1 MTGLTPATTY
11 LFKMRACNGPNRCS
25 DWTANHTFTT
35 LAGTVTPGRVTNL
48 RHSSSGD
55 NSVTLAWNAPGN
67 SAAAAVTSYHVQN
80 RPLGSAWPGGFDV
93 AQGAGTT
100 TFSVSQLVDGTI
112 YEFQVQACNAAG
124 CGAWTELLHPDHVI
138 VAGNKVGSAS
148 LIPASAELAV
158 GERLRLAIHDIPVGK
173 TAYSQMYGAIQ
184 PAGRCPDRRDARGE
198 TGPREPSPSTGPGYY
213 DTVHIEGCAPGGIG
227 WLRVV
232 NAAETELYARAT
244 ITVGATRPGQVAR
257 PDVLARSEAL
267 YVDWSAPSDGGSSI
281 THYDLQYRAGT
292 SGDWTLV
299 EDITL
304 TSYTITGLTNGTTY
318 QVQVRAANSVG
329 DGDWSAIVTGTP
341 SATVIDPVTRPTTHD
356 SLEPYDDCGEAATS
370 TALAKPANLD
380 IVPLSDR
387 RAVLVWN
394 GTTAADNYTIEV
406 KETGTSSWRRPNLSD
421 PSMNTVT
428 KLCYTIHLDEITTD
442 LDGSTRGLVE
452 ALAFDFQVTANK
464 GTESLTSDSLT
475 VIDTPI
481 IAANGHST
489 GTTGQAVLGWS
500 NVEDVLPLAQ
510 DAQHGKYL
518 FRIRKFASGHANR
531 NWTRDIDTST
541 PFGSFIPSDSNR
553 NRVSSLD
560 LGEIYAIQYRWN
572 GLVSGE
578 VMRVRAARDAYVWP
592 SATPPVNRDLIATYP
607 INDPQESG
615 VLRYRVCSDS
625 FPVDTWEQW
634 DKLIPH
640 AFGQWQAVGNQWG
653 ATANLVTVER
663 ELEPCTDYDDP
674 DDDDYDSFIERVSA
688 DVTDALRP
696 YLDAEGVPTT
706 IPQSVQDSIQAH
718 VKAIVSDGYGKRHE
732 QDILVNEVVL
742 FDDVQ
747 LNIDGLIAAGVFP
760 QMAPYVG
767 HFWCWGTAKD
777 GSDFTYDPTLA
788 CVVRSRNKADE
799 VISSDLF
806 IRHSKVAIPGDLLI
820 PGADVDVNKDDVSF
834 NTCPARGNNAYAVLV
849 HEAGHMLGI
858 RGPLTGTDEEVAHKH
873 PTIQGSSM
881 MVGALEPLVGCSPHP
896 FDVMVLYAIYQ
907 SR

>member
-1 MTGLTPATTY
+1 MARTTAT
-11 LFKMRACNGPNRCS
+11 APPGPPIHR
-25 DWTANHTFTT
+25 FTT
-35 LAGTVTPGRVTNL
+35 TAGTGTPGPVTNL
-48 RHSSSGD
+48 RHTSSGT
-55 NSVTLAWNAPGN
+55 NSVTLAWSAPSN
-67 SAAAAVTSYHVQN
+67 SGGAALTGYHVQN
-80 RPLGSAWPGGFDV
+80 RPQGTRDWPGLGFDV

-100 TFSVSQLVDGTI
+100 TWTVSNLVNGTI
-112 YEFQVQACNAAG
+112 YEFRVQACNALVESN
-124 CGAWTELLHPDHVI
+124 CGDWVALKDSNTPI
-138 VAGNKVGSAS
+138 VAGNQVGSAS
-148 LIPASAELAV
+148 LIPASASLAV
-158 GERLRLAIHDIPVGK
+158 GARLGVGIHDIPKGK
-173 TAYSQMYGAIQ
+173 VAYAQMYGAIQ
-184 PAGRCPDRRDARGE
+184 PAGRCSSARS
-198 TGPREPSPSTGPGYY
+198 TRAVARAPSASTGSGYY
-213 DTVHIEGCAPGGIG
+213 DTVNIDGCAPGGIG

-281 THYDLQYRAGT
+281 THYDLQYREGT

-329 DGDWSAIVTGTP
+329 DGDWSEIVTGTP

-356 SLEPYDDCGEAATS
+356 SLEPYDDCGEAVTS
-370 TALAKPANLD
+370 TALARPANLD
-380 IVPLSDR
+380 IVPLSGR
-387 RAVLVWN
+387 RAALVWN
-394 GTTAADNYTIEV
+394 GTTAAENYTIEV
-406 KETGTSSWRRPNLSD
+406 KETDNSSWRLPNLSD

-428 KLCYTIHLDEITTD
+428 TLCYTIYLDEITTGVG
-442 LDGSTRGLVE
+442 GSTRGLGE

-464 GTESLTSDSLT
+464 GSDSLTSDSLT
-475 VIDTPI
+475 IIDTPI
-481 IAANGHST
+481 IAANGHSP

-500 NVEDVLPLAQ
+500 NIEDVLPLAQ
-510 DAQHGKYL
+510 GAQHGKYL
-518 FRIRKFASGHANR
+518 FRIRKFASGHASAG
-531 NWTRDIDTST
+531 WKPSTFATGT
-541 PFGSFIPSDSNR
+541 PFRSFIPSDSNR
-553 NRVSSLD
+553 NRISSLD
-560 LGEIYAIQYRWN
+560 AGELYAIQFRWN
-572 GLVSGE
+572 GQVAGE
-578 VMRVRAARDAYVWP
+578 TVRVRAARDAYVWP
-592 SATPPVNRDLIATYP
+592 SVTPPANGDLIASYA
-607 INDPQESG
+607 INDPQASR
-615 VLRYRVCSDS
+615 VLHYRICKET
-625 FPVDTWEQW
+625 FPEDTWEQW
-634 DKLIPH
+634 ERLIPH
-640 AFGQWQAVGNQWG
+640 AFGQWEAVGNQWG
-653 ATANLVTVER
+653 ATANLVTLER

-674 DDDDYDSFIERVSA
+674 DVDYDSFIERVSA

-696 YLDAEGVPTT
+696 YLDAEGVPVT

-718 VKAIVSDGYGKRHE
+718 VKAIVSDGYGERHE

-806 IRHSKVAIPGDLLI
+806 LRHSKVAIPGNLLI
-820 PGADVDVNKDDVSF
+820 PGADVDVDKDDVSF
-834 NTCPARGNNAYAVLV
+834 NTCPGGGSNAYAVLV

-858 RGPLTGTDEEVAHKH
+858 RGPLTVRT
-873 PTIQGSSM
+873 TRLRISIQR
-881 MVGALEPLVGCSPHP
+881 
-896 FDVMVLYAIYQ
+896 
-907 SR
+907 SRGRR